1 MKLLGLLPP
10 VLLAFLLGQ
19 ARPPSRAPRGRAD
32 AGPVL
37 LGTDPP
43 GRLRPTPPSADAGT
57 TAQHDGGVDD
67 VHRELQQL
75 RARLEALEQERAQ
88 AQQNAQ
94 HNAQQLQQLVQ
105 DVQQL
110 RQQIADAEAQ
120 RQVAE
125 QERET
130 RRTSV
135 QSAVDALY
143 TAQQRLAGGNGSI
156 ERSSSRRSRPSR
168 AKRSA
173 TSKRPAPPC
182 ATATCP
188 LRALCSRRRSPTP
201 KPEGDQYRGSFGGR
215 GPWRIAPR
223 SGS

>member
-43 GRLRPTPPSADAGT
+43 GRLRPTPPSPDAGT
-57 TAQHDGGVDD
+57 TSQHDGGVDD

-94 HNAQQLQQLVQ
+94 QLQQLVQ
-105 DVQQL
+105 EVQQL
-110 RQQIADAEAQ
+110 RQRIADAEAQ

-130 RRTSV
+130 RRASV

-156 ERSSSRRSRPSR
+156 ETELEQAQSAFTGQAQRDIEAAR
-168 AKRSA
+168 AALRNRDLSA
-173 TSKRPAPPC
+173 A
-182 ATATCP
+182 
-188 LRALCSRRRSPTP
+188 RALLSAAIS
-201 KPEGDQYRGSFGGR
+201 DAQAGR
-215 GPWRIAPR
+215 
-223 SGS
+223 

>member
-43 GRLRPTPPSADAGT
+43 GRLRPTPPSPDAGT

-94 HNAQQLQQLVQ
+94 QLQQLVQ
-105 DVQQL
+105 EVRQL

-120 RQVAE
+120 RQAAE
-125 QERET
+125 QERES
-130 RRTSV
+130 RRASV

-156 ERSSSRRSRPSR
+156 ETELEQAQSAFTGQAQRDIEAAR
-168 AKRSA
+168 AALRNRDLSA
-173 TSKRPAPPC
+173 A
-182 ATATCP
+182 
-188 LRALCSRRRSPTP
+188 RALLSAAIS
-201 KPEGDQYRGSFGGR
+201 DAQAGR
-215 GPWRIAPR
+215 
-223 SGS
+223 

>member
-43 GRLRPTPPSADAGT
+43 GRLRPTPPSPDAGT

-94 HNAQQLQQLVQ
+94 QLVQ
-105 DVQQL
+105 EVQQL
-110 RQQIADAEAQ
+110 RQRIADAEAQ

-130 RRTSV
+130 RRASV

-156 ERSSSRRSRPSR
+156 ETELEQAQSAFTGQAQRDIEAAR
-168 AKRSA
+168 AALRNRDLSA
-173 TSKRPAPPC
+173 A
-182 ATATCP
+182 
-188 LRALCSRRRSPTP
+188 RALLSAAIS
-201 KPEGDQYRGSFGGR
+201 DAQAGR
-215 GPWRIAPR
+215 
-223 SGS
+223 

>member
-1 MKLLGLLPP
+1 

-43 GRLRPTPPSADAGT
+43 GRLRPTPPSPDAGT

-94 HNAQQLQQLVQ
+94 QLQQLVQ
-105 DVQQL
+105 EVQQL
-110 RQQIADAEAQ
+110 RQRIADAEAQ

-130 RRTSV
+130 RRASV

-156 ERSSSRRSRPSR
+156 ETELEQAQSAFTGQAQRDIEAAR
-168 AKRSA
+168 AALRNRDLSA
-173 TSKRPAPPC
+173 A
-182 ATATCP
+182 
-188 LRALCSRRRSPTP
+188 RALLSAAIS
-201 KPEGDQYRGSFGGR
+201 DAQAGR
-215 GPWRIAPR
+215 
-223 SGS
+223 

>member
-43 GRLRPTPPSADAGT
+43 GRLRPTPPSPDAGT

-94 HNAQQLQQLVQ
+94 QLQQLVQ
-105 DVQQL
+105 EVQQL
-110 RQQIADAEAQ
+110 RQRIADAEAQ

-130 RRTSV
+130 RRASV

-156 ERSSSRRSRPSR
+156 ETELEQAQSAFTGQAQRDIEAAR
-168 AKRSA
+168 AALRNRDLSA
-173 TSKRPAPPC
+173 A
-182 ATATCP
+182 
-188 LRALCSRRRSPTP
+188 RALLSAAIS
-201 KPEGDQYRGSFGGR
+201 DAQAGR
-215 GPWRIAPR
+215 
-223 SGS
+223 